1 MDCQALKSRV
11 GLFEG
16 TYRKYHGL
24 GDYEKYL
31 NDCVSASN
39 EIMTASGGYSL
50 YQSGSQSYRN
60 LFKSENAIDAEI
72 ILARD
77 YNNDLSLVHKVQ
89 AFENSP
95 TLGRPG
101 LSKNWSIII

>member
-1 MDCQALKSRV
+1 
-11 GLFEG
+11 
-16 TYRKYHGL
+16 
-24 GDYEKYL
+24 
-31 NDCVSASN
+31 
-39 EIMTASGGYSL
+39 MTASGGYSL